1 MGIVAECLMK
11 WGTFSDGAINQ
22 VAVGRVAEGE
32 NVGLDGNEQVGGSL
46 RKLAENS
53 LAADN
58 DKFLS
63 AGDAGCGADDVLK
76 LVSLHRGGV
85 GA

>member
-11 WGTFSDGAINQ
+11 WRTFSDGAINQ
-22 VAVGRVAEGE
+22 VAIRRIAERE
-32 NVGLDGNEQVGGSL
+32 NVGLDGNEQVSGSL

-63 AGDAGCGADDVLK
+63 PGDTGGGTDDVLK
-76 LVSLHRGGV
+76 LVSLHGG
-85 GA
+85 GAGA

>member
-1 MGIVAECLMK
+1 MK
-11 WGTFSDGAINQ
+11 WRTFSDGAINQ
-22 VAVGRVAEGE
+22 VAVRRVAERE
-32 NVGLDGNEQVGGSL
+32 NIGLDGNEQVSGSL
-46 RKLAENS
+46 RKLAENG

-63 AGDAGCGADDVLK
+63 AGDAGSGADDVLK
-76 LVSLHRGGV
+76 LVSLHGGGV